1 MKIQAFKGNV
11 FTMKVLLAVLK
22 KWIESIRLPIM
33 NVSRFILAFGR
44 DAVLARLEAWGHPV
58 ADCVTVDGV

>member
-1 MKIQAFKGNV
+1 
-11 FTMKVLLAVLK
+11 MKVLLAVLK
-22 KWIESIRLPIM
+22 KWIASIRLPIM

-58 ADCVTVDGV
+58 ADCVPVDGV